1 MPVAA
6 DNNVTDFAAT
16 LTEAVVTNNTLELV
30 NDTFFLGDPMLG
42 SKRFIRPCYKELS
55 EMILDGASSGALRN
69 IVVTGTPGI
78 GESVFGL
85 YLLYLLRCQG
95 KTVVF
100 ERKYNWYRF
109 SDEGVQ
115 EGRFETFVDARYL
128 TGDPTAWYLSD
139 PEYRPKEMFRGTTVV
154 LVSPKAIRVNEFMK
168 QVKSIQFF
176 MGVWS
181 LGELLECRRAI
192 FPRARC
198 SDVRDAFRDVGGVA
212 RAVFE
217 ESQLKR
223 LKEKMVTAAESMSL
237 SLDRLRDAVQ
247 PVQLHEGLGHVLFHI
262 FQDDTKG
269 FCKCQVTV
277 AGEFAAKSISE
288 QLSKRGKTAIGNW
301 MAALNGDEKLRT
313 AVGPNV

>member
-42 SKRFIRPCYKELS
+42 SKLFIRPCYKELS
-55 EMILDGASSGALRN
+55 EIILDGASSGALRN

-78 GESVFGL
+78 GKSVFGL

-95 KTVVF
+95 RTVVF
-100 ERKYNWYRF
+100 
-109 SDEGVQ
+109 DEGVA
-115 EGRFETFVDARYL
+115 EGEFSSFKTAEYL

-139 PEYRPKEMFRGTTVV
+139 PKDRPEMFRGTTVV

>member
-1 MPVAA
+1 M
-6 DNNVTDFAAT
+6 
-16 LTEAVVTNNTLELV
+16 
-30 NDTFFLGDPMLG
+30 
-42 SKRFIRPCYKELS
+42 
-55 EMILDGASSGALRN
+55 
-69 IVVTGTPGI
+69 
-78 GESVFGL
+78 
-85 YLLYLLRCQG
+85 
-95 KTVVF
+95 
-100 ERKYNWYRF
+100 
-109 SDEGVQ
+109 
-115 EGRFETFVDARYL
+115 
-128 TGDPTAWYLSD
+128 
-139 PEYRPKEMFRGTTVV
+139 
-154 LVSPKAIRVNEFMK
+154 
-168 QVKSIQFF
+168 
-176 MGVWS
+176 WS
-181 LGELLECRRAI
+181 LGELLECQRAI

-198 SDVRDAFRDVGGVA
+198 SDVQDAFRDVRGVA

-217 ESQLKR
+217 ESQLKL
-223 LKEKMVTAAESMSL
+223 LKEKMVAAAESS

>member
-1 MPVAA
+1 
-6 DNNVTDFAAT
+6 
-16 LTEAVVTNNTLELV
+16 
-30 NDTFFLGDPMLG
+30 
-42 SKRFIRPCYKELS
+42 
-55 EMILDGASSGALRN
+55 
-69 IVVTGTPGI
+69 
-78 GESVFGL
+78 
-85 YLLYLLRCQG
+85 
-95 KTVVF
+95 
-100 ERKYNWYRF
+100 
-109 SDEGVQ
+109 
-115 EGRFETFVDARYL
+115 
-128 TGDPTAWYLSD
+128 
-139 PEYRPKEMFRGTTVV
+139 MFRGTTVV